1 MRDILFVHPN
11 FPGQFVHLLREMLRQ
26 GGWRV
31 WALGGETAKSVQG
44 VELERWGTPRPSA
57 ALADPLVGRMAL
69 DARRGEAAAA
79 AARRLAA
86 AGADPQVIV
95 GHPGWGDMLFL
106 HDVFPRARMVSY
118 LEFWFSFAGGDVN
131 FDPEFAVAGP
141 EAEARLRLRNA
152 PMLFAASESDLLL
165 SPTVWQADRFPPA
178 IRERIHVIHDG
189 IDTQRAAPHG
199 EVRVDLPDG
208 RTLTSGD
215 EVLTF
220 VARSLEPY
228 RGFHVFMRALPA
240 IMAAR
245 PNVQVVVVGADDT
258 SYGAPPAGGGT
269 WYGELMR
276 EVGDGIDVARL
287 HMLGRIP
294 YDAFL
299 GVLQISR
306 VHVYLTYPFV
316 LSWSLLE
323 AMSCGALVVASDTPP
338 VTEFI
343 EDGVNGLLV
352 PMLDPHILA
361 ATVSRTLERAPTLSR
376 LRERARQT
384 VRERA
389 DLQVCVAR
397 QLDLIRGLY

>member
-1 MRDILFVHPN
+1 MHV
-11 FPGQFVHLLREMLRQ
+11 LREMLRR

-31 WALGGETAKSVQG
+31 WALGGDTAKSVPG
-44 VELERWGTPRPSA
+44 VELERWGSPRPSSA
-57 ALADPLVGRMAL
+57 HADPLVGRFAL
-69 DARRGEAAAA
+69 DAGRGEAAAA
-79 AARRLAA
+79 AARRLQS
-86 AGADPQVIV
+86 AGADPGVIV

-106 HDVFPRARMVSY
+106 HDVFPRARMLSY

-131 FDPEFAVAGP
+131 FDPEFAVAGA

-152 PMLFAASESDLLL
+152 PTLFAAAESDVLV
-165 SPTVWQADRFPPA
+165 SPTRWQAGRFPAA
-178 IRERIHVIHDG
+178 IRDRVHVVHDG

-199 EVRVDLPDG
+199 DVRVDLPDG
-208 RTLTSGD
+208 RSLTSGD

-245 PNVQVVVVGADDT
+245 PQAQVVVVGADDV
-258 SYGAPPAGGGT
+258 SYGAPPPGGGT
-269 WYGELMR
+269 WYGVLMR
-276 EVGDGIDVARL
+276 EVGDRIDPARL

-306 VHVYLTYPFV
+306 VHLYLTYPFV

-323 AMSCGALVVASDTPP
+323 AMACGALIVASDTAP

-343 EDGVNGLLV
+343 EDGVNGILV
-352 PMLDPHILA
+352 PMLDPQA
-361 ATVSRTLERAPTLSR
+361 VAGTVIRTLDKAATLSR
-376 LRERARQT
+376 LRERARAT
-384 VRERA
+384 VIERA
-389 DLQVCVAR
+389 ELQHCVAR
-397 QLDLIRGLY
+397 HLDLIAGLC

>member
-1 MRDILFVHPN
+1 MREILFVHPN
-11 FPGQFVHLLREMLRQ
+11 FPGQFVHVLREMLRA
-26 GGWRV
+26 GGWRIR
-31 WALGGETAKSVQG
+31 ALGGDTAKAVAG

-57 ALADPLVGRMAL
+57 AHADSLVGRLAL
-69 DARRGEAAAA
+69 DAGRGEAAAA

-86 AGADPQVIV
+86 AGADPGVIV

-131 FDPEFAVAGP
+131 FDPEFAVTGP

-152 PMLFAASESDLLL
+152 PTLFAAAESDILV
-165 SPTVWQADRFPPA
+165 SPTRWQAARFPPA
-178 IRERIHVIHDG
+178 IRDRIQVVHEG
-189 IDTQRAAPHG
+189 IDTRRAAPHG
-199 EVRVDLPDG
+199 GVRVDLPDG
-208 RTLTSGD
+208 RSLTSGD

-245 PNVQVVVVGADDT
+245 PRAQVVVVGADDT
-258 SYGAPPAGGGT
+258 SYGAPPPGGGT
-269 WYGELMR
+269 WHGALMR
-276 EVGDGIDVARL
+276 EVGDRINPSRL
-287 HMLGRIP
+287 HMLGRVP

-323 AMSCGALVVASDTPP
+323 AMACGALVVASDTPP

-343 EDGVNGLLV
+343 EDGVNGVLV
-352 PMLDPHILA
+352 PMLDPQALA
-361 ATVSRTLERAPTLSR
+361 GSVVRTLEAAPGLSR
-376 LRERARQT
+376 LRERARRT
-384 VRERA
+384 VQDRA
-389 DLQVCVAR
+389 DLEACVAR
-397 QLDLIRGLY
+397 HLDLIASLY